1 MNSATVNSRNIVNGE
16 IKEWRLINPILG
28 LNTYTGS
35 NFYMENITGI
45 EQMSINDQEQH
56 THEFY
61 LYWIFMLWPVDN
73 SFIIYV
79 VIIPS
84 QSRFKIIFTLAVSS
98 PNNVNMLIRYNN
110 QLMFG
115 EQHFTNI
122 AAILNM
128 GFL

>member
-16 IKEWRLINPILG
+16 IKEWRLSNPILG

-35 NFYMENITGI
+35 IFYMKSITGI
-45 EQMSINDQEQH
+45 EPMSINDQKQH

-79 VIIPS
+79 VNIPS
-84 QSRFKIIFTLAVSS
+84 QSRFTIIL
-98 PNNVNMLIRYNN
+98 P
-110 QLMFG
+110 
-115 EQHFTNI
+115 
-122 AAILNM
+122 
-128 GFL
+128 